1 MAKKKAFDFFKIP
14 KTSNAGIYAIV
25 NWEEFSCYVGSTDN
39 LRRRAS
45 QHKTQLK
52 KGEHISQKLQEAKN
66 ENKILRFVVLREFD
80 FNISRSKLIFA
91 EYCYM
96 LEMRNK
102 GFFLYNTNPCGKDF
116 EKQGEIL
123 EKTIINC
130 AVSSFGTYGHIEEA
144 MHKEYGI
151 NTGYMRNTKYREFF
165 AKKEI
170 ET

>member
-25 NWEEFSCYVGSTDN
+25 NWDDFSCYVGSTEN
-39 LRRRAS
+39 LNRRAS

-80 FNISRSKLIFA
+80 FDISRDKLLLA

-96 LEMRNK
+96 LEMRYK
-102 GFFLYNTNPCGKDF
+102 GFFLYNTNPCGAHFKHQS
-116 EKQGEIL
+116 EAL
-123 EKTIINC
+123 ERTIINHV
-130 AVSSFGTYGHIEEA
+130 VSSFGTYGHIEDA
-144 MHKEYGI
+144 MRKEYGI
-151 NTGYMRNTKYREFF
+151 NTGYMRNTKYREFH
-165 AKKEI
+165 AKRQI
-170 ET
+170 I